1 MRYTWSGK
9 IASGHPA
16 LVGHFPGNPVVPG
29 VVLLSRVM
37 HAAEQGFGPD
47 LKIVAVPA
55 TKFSAVLRPGE
66 KFDVSLEMA
75 GDKLI
80 RFVITRGETR
90 IASGSLR
97 YLGSSSAGKTM
108 SEAWLAQ
115 RERGS
120 LTAMRLLIWLTLK
133 LGRNAARV
141 FLYPICAYFIV
152 FSLHARRASRLYLGR
167 VLGRKAGWRDLFRH
181 YYTFASTIH
190 DRVYL
195 LSGQHGYF
203 DVQVQGLDLLEGALE
218 RGAGCVLLGS
228 HLGSFEI
235 LRAHGTLEK
244 KLPVNILMNMENAGK
259 INRALQGLPAEIPE
273 RIISLGKPQTLLQ
286 VKECLERGEIVGV
299 LGDRTFQS
307 DKTVSC
313 RFLGQEA
320 RFPEGPLLMAALLEV
335 PVLLF
340 FGFYRGGRRY
350 DIYFEVFAKRITL
363 DPSRRS
369 EELREWVE
377 RYVGRLEYYCR
388 QAPYNWFNFYDFWR
402 DN

>member
-1 MRYTWSGK
+1 MRYTWSDE
-9 IASGHPA
+9 ITPAHPA
-16 LVGHFPGNPVVPG
+16 LTGHFPGNPVVPG
-29 VVLLSRVM
+29 AVLLSRVM
-37 HAAEQGFGPD
+37 HAAEQGFGPGI
-47 LKIVAVPA
+47 KIVAVPA
-55 TKFSAVLRPGE
+55 TKFSAVLHPGE

-75 GDKLI
+75 GDSLI

-97 YLGSSSAGKTM
+97 YLRSRAGKTV

-133 LGRNAARV
+133 LGRNAARI

-152 FSLHARRASRLYLGR
+152 FSLHARRASRLYLSR
-167 VLGRKAGWRDLFRH
+167 VLGRKTGWRDLFRH
-181 YYTFASTIH
+181 YHTFASTIH

-203 DVQVQGLDLLEGALE
+203 DVQVHGLDSLECALE

-235 LRAHGTLEK
+235 LRAYGTLEK
-244 KLPVNILMNMENAGK
+244 KLPINILMHMENASK
-259 INRALQGLPAEIPE
+259 INRAVHGLHTEIPE
-273 RIISLGKPQTLLQ
+273 RIIPLGKPQTLLQ

-307 DKTVSC
+307 DKAVSC
-313 RFLGQEA
+313 RFLGEEA

-335 PVLLF
+335 PVVLF

-350 DIYFEVFAKRITL
+350 DINFEAFAQRITL

-377 RYVGRLEYYCR
+377 RYVNRLEYYCR

-402 DN
+402 NN

>member
-16 LVGHFPGNPVVPG
+16 LEGHFPGNPVVPG
-29 VVLLSRVM
+29 VVLLSQVM
-37 HAAEQGFGPD
+37 QAAQQKFGPD
-47 LKIVAVPA
+47 LKIVAAPA
-55 TKFSAVLRPGE
+55 TKFSAVLRPDE
-66 KFDVSLEMA
+66 KFDVSLEKT
-75 GDKLI
+75 GDSLI

-97 YLGSSSAGKTM
+97 YQRVSAG
-108 SEAWLAQ
+108 ERAAGAAWLLQ

-133 LGRNAARV
+133 LGRGATRV
-141 FLYPICAYFIV
+141 FLYPICVYFIV
-152 FSLHARRASRLYLGR
+152 FSLHARRASRVYLSR
-167 VLGRKAGWRDLFRH
+167 VLGRKAGWRDLFKH
-181 YYTFASTIH
+181 YHTFASTIH

-203 DVQVQGLDLLEGALE
+203 DMRVQGLEYLERALE

-244 KLPVNILMNMENAGK
+244 KLPVNILMHMENAGK
-259 INRALQGLPAEIPE
+259 INLALQGLPAENPE
-273 RIISLGKPQTLLQ
+273 RVIPLGKPQTLLQ

-299 LGDRTFQS
+299 LGDRAFQS
-307 DKTVSC
+307 DKAVSC
-313 RFLGQEA
+313 RFLGDEA
-320 RFPEGPLLMAALLEV
+320 RFPEGPLLMAALLEA
-335 PVLLF
+335 PVVLF

-350 DIYFEVFAKRITL
+350 DIYFEAFADRIAL
-363 DPSRRS
+363 DSARRS
-369 EELREWVE
+369 EELRKWVE
-377 RYVGRLEYYCR
+377 RYVERLEYYCR
-388 QAPYNWFNFYDFWR
+388 QAPYNWFNFYDFWG
-402 DN
+402 NH